1 MSAAVPILGHMRHRQ
16 PDSDIG
22 HGRSTVYNLH
32 VHLVFVTKYRRPV
45 FSNEML
51 ASCEQLMRG
60 VCNNLDAERR
70 EFNGQT
76 DHVDL
81 LVRYPPSVALSAVA
95 NRLKGVSS
103 RRLRQ
108 QYPTPSE
115 NTCGAN
121 TSGHRPTSPPRAQ
134 AHHCRSSS
142 NTSNDRT
149 GPTRTV
155 RSAGRQTESAPSRP

>member
-1 MSAAVPILGHMRHRQ
+1 MPHRQ
-16 PDSDIG
+16 PDSDIR

-32 VHLVFVTKYRRPV
+32 VHPVFVTKYRRPV

-76 DHVDL
+76 DHVHQL
-81 LVRYPPSVALSAVA
+81 MRYPPSVALSAVA
-95 NRLKGVSS
+95 NPLKGVSS

-108 QYPTPSE
+108 QYPTHIRKYLR
-115 NTCGAN
+115 AN

-134 AHHCRSSS
+134 AHHCRLSS
-142 NTSNDRT
+142 NTSNNRT
-149 GPTRTV
+149 GPTRTA